1 MLTQRINDDLKIAM
15 KEKQMQKLS
24 VLRVLKSEIDRA
36 SQGPKGK
43 VEVGDADVIK
53 IIKRMAEGINST
65 TKDQTELSVLNQYV
79 PAQLSE
85 DQIKNIVT
93 ELKDSGVTAMGDIMK
108 HFKNNYDGQYDG
120 KTVSNFAK

>member
-43 VEVGDADVIK
+43 VEVNDADVIK
-53 IIKRMAEGINST
+53 IIKRMVEGINST
-65 TKDQTELSVLNQYV
+65 TKDQTELTVLNQYV

-85 DQIKNIVT
+85 DQIKNIVA
-93 ELKDSGVTAMGDIMK
+93 ELKDSGITTMGDIMK